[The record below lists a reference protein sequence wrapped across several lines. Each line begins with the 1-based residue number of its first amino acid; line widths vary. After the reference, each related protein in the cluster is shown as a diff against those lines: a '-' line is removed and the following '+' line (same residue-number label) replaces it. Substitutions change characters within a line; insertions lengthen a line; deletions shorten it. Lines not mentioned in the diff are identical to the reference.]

1 MRLAERRTYVTKA
14 VIFVEVKQLFV
25 LSEKTAV
32 YLEWGD
38 RLLQVTS
45 SIDRND
51 DEGEGKGSWAIGQPR
66 AASGTLTPS
75 RN

>member
-51 DEGEGKGSWAIGQPR
+51 DEGEGKGELGHR
-66 AASGTLTPS
+66 AATGSIGHIDPIT
-75 RN
+75 